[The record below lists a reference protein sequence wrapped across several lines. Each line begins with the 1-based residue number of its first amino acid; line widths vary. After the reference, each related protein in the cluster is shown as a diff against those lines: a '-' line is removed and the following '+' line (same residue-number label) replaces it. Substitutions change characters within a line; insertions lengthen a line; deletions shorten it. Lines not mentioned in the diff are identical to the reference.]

1 MGKLTAKL
9 NKPREGWITTHT
21 ERADYS
27 SYMVGQ
33 NIIYTLVSNFLTTYL
48 LMCSINPIKSAFVV
62 LIVKVWDAVN
72 DIMFGLIFDKVK
84 FKGNK
89 RFLPWLR
96 ISLIFIPLTTVLMYG
111 IPGSFSE
118 NGKVIW
124 FAIAYI
130 LWDSAY
136 TLCDVPIYGLVTT
149 MSGNIKERTSIL
161 SVSRIFSGVG
171 AVIAYVLGTVL
182 VSQKVGLS
190 YTVTAAICS
199 TAALAFMAPICVR
212 GKERNYNAEERQ
224 DFSLSQMMRYL
235 VSNKYLL
242 IFYGAYLLRSGLGT
256 ADSLNLLVSYYLFHN
271 EMFSLIMQA
280 IMYAPVLLLVPFVNK
295 ILARI
300 DKARMF
306 TMTTA
311 VLAVLNIVQYF
322 VGYKSVALFLGLSV
336 LKGVPSGMNNLLMFM
351 FTPDCAEYGKYK
363 TGTDAK
369 GITFAIQTFSAKLT
383 GSIATSLGVFIIGWF
398 GWQKVSAAN
407 FAELAAMGATQSG
420 SALHGLWITY
430 TLIPAIGYALSFIC
444 LQFYK
449 LTDKDVQVMTECN
462 SGSITREEAK
472 SRLSREY

>member
-1 MGKLTAKL
+1 MGKLTARF

-33 NIIYTLVSNFLTTYL
+33 NIIYTIVSNFLSTYL
-48 LMCSINPIKSAFVV
+48 LMCSIEPMKSAVV
-62 LIVKVWDAVN
+62 MLIVKVWDAVN

-96 ISLIFIPLTTVLMYG
+96 ISLFFIPLTTVLMYG
-111 IPGSFSE
+111 IPGSFTE
-118 NGKVIW
+118 NGRIIW

-130 LWDSAY
+130 LWDSSY

-149 MSGNIKERTSIL
+149 MSANIRERTSIL
-161 SVSRIFSGVG
+161 SISRIFSGVG
-171 AVIAYVLGTVL
+171 TVIAYVLGTVL
-182 VSQKVGLS
+182 VSQKVGMS
-190 YTVTAAICS
+190 YTMTAAVCS
-199 TAALAFMAPICVR
+199 VTALAFMTPICVR
-212 GKERNYNAEERQ
+212 GKERNYKAEERQ

-235 VSNKYLL
+235 ASNKYLL
-242 IFYGAYLLRSGLGT
+242 IFYGAYLFRGSLGT
-256 ADSLNLLVSYYLFHN
+256 AGSLNLLVSYYLFDN

-295 ILARI
+295 ILARV

-306 TMTTA
+306 TVTTA
-311 VLAVLNIVQYF
+311 ILAVLNIIQF
-322 VGYKSVALFLGLSV
+322 AVGYKSVAMFLFLSV
-336 LKGVPSGMNNLLMFM
+336 LKGVPAGMNELLMFM

-383 GSIATSLGVFIIGWF
+383 GSISTSLGLFIIGWF

-420 SALHGLWITY
+420 SALNGLWITY
-430 TLIPAIGYALSFIC
+430 TLVPAIGYALGFIFM
-444 LQFYK
+444 LFYK

-462 SGSITREEAK
+462 TGSITRDEAK